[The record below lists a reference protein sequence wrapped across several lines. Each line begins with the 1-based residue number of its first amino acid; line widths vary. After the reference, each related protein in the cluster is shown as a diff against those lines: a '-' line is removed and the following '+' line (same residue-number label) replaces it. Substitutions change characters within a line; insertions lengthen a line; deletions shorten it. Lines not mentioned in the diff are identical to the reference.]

1 MNIRLVVVDDA
12 PFIREVLKN
21 IFASSEIDVVGEA
34 ANGLEAVE
42 VVSRLQPQVVLMD
55 IVMPEKS
62 GIEATQ
68 EILKKN
74 PGIRIIACSTVDQNT
89 MVLRALD
96 AGCCDYIVKP
106 FKSEDVLKIVRRA
119 ATRPA
124 PEENAT

>member
-12 PFIREVLKN
+12 PFIREVLRN
-21 IFASSEIDVVGEA
+21 IFASSEIDVIGEA
-34 ANGLEAVE
+34 TNGLEAVE
-42 VVSRLQPQVVLMD
+42 VISRLQPQVVLMD

-124 PEENAT
+124 PEEKET